1 MKCVLRIR
9 SRFTLHIRGNLLSS
23 LLVSRTGSASDWC
36 GLQEA
41 LYKCIDTIQYS
52 TTYVDGVTCNCS
64 CELDV
69 GDHLIEVVGLMNS
82 IHVAQVKGG
91 IQAGRRLAQ
100 CSSVVIR

>member
-1 MKCVLRIR
+1 MLVEIR
-9 SRFTLHIRGNLLSS
+9 TEM
-23 LLVSRTGSASDWC
+23 TC
-36 GLQEA
+36 GIFS
-41 LYKCIDTIQYS
+41 YNYC
-52 TTYVDGVTCNCS
+52 C